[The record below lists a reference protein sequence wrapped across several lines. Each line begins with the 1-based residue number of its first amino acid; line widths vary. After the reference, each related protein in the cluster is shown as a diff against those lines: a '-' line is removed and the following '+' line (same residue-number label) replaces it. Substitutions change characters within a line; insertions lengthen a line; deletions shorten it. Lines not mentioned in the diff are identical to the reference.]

1 MTEYPLSTLP
11 QNRDCTYYIF
21 RNKKV
26 CSRYPCLHTPCHD
39 PDWLADHED
48 YLRDEKVWVNVR
60 RSFRSPELYRQTLSD
75 EEWAQYE
82 VKFEQLRRL
91 HEKESEITA
100 ALEAHRKWFK
110 EQRCLHWERSF
121 QNLSENAKIFLK
133 KKWELEG
140 EIGAEMV
147 KELRR
152 QKMEEMEDE
161 NADHRVGLHNK
172 ETCNKAS
179 NA

>member
-1 MTEYPLSTLP
+1 MTEYPLSSLR
-11 QNRDCTYYIF
+11 QNRYCTYYIF
-21 RNKKV
+21 GNEKV

-48 YLRDEKVWVNVR
+48 YLRDEKVWLNVR
-60 RSFRSPELYRQTLSD
+60 RSFRSPESYRQTLSD
-75 EEWAQYE
+75 EEWAQCE
-82 VKFEQLRRL
+82 AKFEQCRRR

-110 EQRCLHWERSF
+110 EQRRLYWERDF
-121 QNLSENAKIFLK
+121 QRLSENARKSLQ

-140 EIGAEMV
+140 EIGAEIV

-152 QKMEEMEDE
+152 QKMEGKY
-161 NADHRVGLHNK
+161 ADHRVGLHNK
-172 ETCNKAS
+172 ETCNQAS
-179 NA
+179 SG